1 MLLYLMMTISLVGT
15 PIESKNNVESMG
27 LAVFRGDKL
36 VGELN
41 NIETLCHLII
51 TNDLK
56 NATINITNPFEPS
69 TNISLYI
76 SLSKETK
83 RKVSLVNNY
92 PFIECEIWLTGNIP
106 TIYSSIDLS
115 NEACMDTLNEALC
128 DNIEAH
134 VLSYLYKTAK
144 EYKTDIASFGR
155 LGLKD
160 YLTWQDWVDS
170 NWASNYQNSFFSV
183 NVNSTIQSGQLF
195 TKI

>member
-1 MLLYLMMTISLVGT
+1 MPLYLMMTISLVGT

-69 TNISLYI
+69 NNISLYI

-134 VLSYLYKTAK
+134 VLSYLYKTSKALK
-144 EYKTDIASFGR
+144 SDIVGFGEYLLPKYA
-155 LGLKD
+155 
-160 YLTWQDWVDS
+160 TWQDWLDS
-170 NWASNYQNSFFSV
+170 DWENNYPNAFFKVTVHSEL
-183 NVNSTIQSGQLF
+183 QSGYLYN
-195 TKI
+195 KL